1 MQSSVVDAFELS
13 QESQDAAE
21 QAAARSL
28 ALAIAK
34 AHGVRAS
41 VSAQKLLAI
50 LSNPNVTLREVTRTI
65 EVDSSLAARV
75 LRVVNSSAYGL
86 RVRVRKISVA
96 VTLLGSKRLGEIAT
110 AAAVLDW
117 FEQESQAVPEV
128 FRHSSATAALARH
141 VATRAGVP
149 AEEMYTCGL
158 LHDYGRLILLQ
169 TGDASYAR
177 LVDDATDDD
186 DVCAG
191 ERAAYGFDHA
201 VLGARMLA
209 EWKLPAPLP
218 DVIAL
223 HHQPARARRLGGVLA
238 VMVATLRWAERLE
251 REFGR
256 AMPIDDAWV
265 DRMARDED
273 VRLLGLARGDF
284 HRLCL
289 DLHLTWLESQ
299 RPPSPDGGPDDL
311 VDAAPSAS
319 ALSRVDAS
327 AVLAPSPAWWR
338 ARSIA
343 VALGLASL
351 ALACAGAVALLNGRP
366 WEEYLAAIPGPA
378 RGALAALSLACAAAF
393 GARAAI
399 VRRAR

>member
-1 MQSSVVDAFELS
+1 MESSLVDAFELS

-96 VTLLGSKRLGEIAT
+96 VTLLGSKKLGEIAT

-141 VATRAGVP
+141 IATRAGVP

-177 LVDDATDDD
+177 LVDDASDDD

-223 HHQPARARRLGGVLA
+223 HHQPARARRLGGVVA

-251 REFGR
+251 REFER

-273 VRLLGLARGDF
+273 VRLLGVARGDF

-289 DLHLTWLESQ
+289 NLHLTWLESQ
-299 RPPSPDGGPDDL
+299 RPPSPDGASDDL
-311 VDAAPSAS
+311 VPAAPS
-319 ALSRVDAS
+319 ALSRVDAP
-327 AVLAPSPAWWR
+327 AVLAASPAWWR
-338 ARSIA
+338 ARSVA

-366 WEEYLAAIPGPA
+366 AEEYLAALTGLGP
-378 RGALAALSLACAAAF
+378 GALVALALGCAAAF

-399 VRRAR
+399 ARRAR